1 MTEPS
6 LSTSFLL
13 NEILCT
19 AALFNWGLK
28 EWSGASLLPKSLAT
42 IQKCL
47 YKILGLCG
55 THLKTTELE
64 HLLIIS
70 EPL

>member
-1 MTEPS
+1 MEPS
-6 LSTSFLL
+6 LPTSLL
-13 NEILCT
+13 LKRIFCK
-19 AALFNWGLK
+19 AALFTWGLK
-28 EWSGASLLPKSLAT
+28 EWSGASVLPSALAT
-42 IQKCL
+42 VQKCL

-55 THLKTTELE
+55 THLETTELE